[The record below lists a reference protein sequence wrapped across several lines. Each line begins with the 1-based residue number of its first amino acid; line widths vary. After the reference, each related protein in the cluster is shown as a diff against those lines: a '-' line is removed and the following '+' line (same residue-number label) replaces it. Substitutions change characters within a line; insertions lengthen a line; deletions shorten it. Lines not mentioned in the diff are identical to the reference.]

1 MGALSVLHGF
11 PEGYFIIRSRLDGRV
26 LDIWGGDKS
35 DGTDI
40 IAFPDKERVF
50 EFGAFALLHHDAR
63 ASDSF
68 NVMLRSAVDLWRQ
81 SGSGPSRLL
90 NGYVA

>member
-1 MGALSVLHGF
+1 MSTESVLRGF

-40 IAFPDKERVF
+40 IAFPDKEKVF
-50 EFGAFALLHHDAR
+50 EFGAYALSYHR
-63 ASDSF
+63 
-68 NVMLRSAVDLWRQ
+68 NTVQRSIYRWL
-81 SGSGPSRLL
+81 
-90 NGYVA
+90 